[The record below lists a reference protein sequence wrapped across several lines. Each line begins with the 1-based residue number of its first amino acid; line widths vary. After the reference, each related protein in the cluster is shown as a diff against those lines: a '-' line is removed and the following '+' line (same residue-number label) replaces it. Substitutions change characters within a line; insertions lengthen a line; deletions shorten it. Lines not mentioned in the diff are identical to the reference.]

1 MKDMI
6 NKYLDCGTSYII
18 YQKISWTSRRIWK
31 IWRKRANTS
40 RTRARSL
47 SAKAAALVK
56 IYSREADAT
65 MPIGADAVFQG
76 NQGADSRTAIYCGP
90 SYSATTHN
98 LSQQLSVALCRYN
111 AKLTLNGLAQS
122 TTVPSWIS
130 HPSVRVYAPKFEHFT
145 LPPPSFVYYNI
156 KKLWLRQKKTR
167 NFLKYIVTGA
177 SLAMP
182 TITMTLGWEWPKGG
196 RRKNIYNRLY
206 IQLPENKQCL
216 R

>member
-1 MKDMI
+1 
-6 NKYLDCGTSYII
+6 
-18 YQKISWTSRRIWK
+18 
-31 IWRKRANTS
+31 
-40 RTRARSL
+40 
-47 SAKAAALVK
+47 
-56 IYSREADAT
+56 

-76 NQGADSRTAIYCGP
+76 NRADSRTAIYCGP
-90 SYSATTHN
+90 SYSAATHN

-145 LPPPSFVYYNI
+145 PPSFVYYNI
-156 KKLWLRQKKTR
+156 KNRDCVKKKTR